1 MSAEAI
7 VNLLAREVL
16 NPIMAL
22 LFAVGLLL
30 FVYGLVEFLWSL
42 SKGSHKAANGKKH
55 MFWGLAGMF
64 IMSSAFAIVRLI
76 ASIVGKQLPY

>member
-42 SKGSHKAANGKKH
+42 SKGSHKQLMAKNTCFGV
-55 MFWGLAGMF
+55 WRECLLCRPRLLSCGLLH
-64 IMSSAFAIVRLI
+64 R
-76 ASIVGKQLPY
+76 